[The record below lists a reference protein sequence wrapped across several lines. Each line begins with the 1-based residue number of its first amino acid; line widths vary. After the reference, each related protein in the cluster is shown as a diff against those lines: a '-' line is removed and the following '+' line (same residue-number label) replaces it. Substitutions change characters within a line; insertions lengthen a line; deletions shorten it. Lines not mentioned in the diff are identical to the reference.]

1 MEQVFSCG
9 SGECEQLGIPDVF
22 QARLPRQVA
31 LPEEVCMIACGS
43 MHTLALSTEGKVYS
57 WGCNDDGALGRS
69 GDENRPCIVSGVH
82 SVNKLSAGD
91 SHSVA
96 ISDKLKLVYSW
107 GTYRNSEG
115 KMAIG
120 NKFPVEITQFSKSK
134 KIMDVASGGNHS
146 LVLVDHKIYAW
157 GDSEFGQIGRMPRSR
172 KSVAA
177 SLTVESMA
185 AKSVTNIYTGRNHS
199 FYKAFGK
206 IYGWGLNNYGQL
218 GDGTTK
224 STFSPHEIETL
235 SQFEIVD
242 IQGGENHSIA
252 LTDSGLLLAWGRND
266 DFQLGINNMTDNLMP
281 QVVRFEGKI
290 ASISTGSHFNF
301 VITDSRRVYSWGY
314 GDCYVLMNGKEK
326 NLSMPTLVAWSF
338 AKPVDVIKAGSQH
351 VCFLRN
357 PGKLEIPNT
366 NITEL
371 KTRQKAMTS
380 PKKKRNN

>member
-1 MEQVFSCG
+1 MEQVFACG
-9 SGECEQLGIPDVF
+9 SGECEQLGIPDLF
-22 QARLPRQVA
+22 QAKLPRA
-31 LPEEVCMIACGS
+31 LELPEEICMIACGS
-43 MHTLALSTEGKVYS
+43 MHTLALSNEGKVYS

-69 GDENRPCIVSGVH
+69 GEENRPCIVTGVH
-82 SVNKLSAGD
+82 SVNKLAAGD

-96 ISDKLKLVYSW
+96 ISEKLKLVYSW

-120 NKFPVEITQFSKSK
+120 NKFPVEIKQFLKSK
-134 KIMDVASGGNHS
+134 RIMDVASGGNHS
-146 LVLVDHKIYAW
+146 LVLVDNKIYAW

-199 FYKAFGK
+199 FYKAYGK

-218 GDGTTK
+218 GDGSTK

-235 SQFEIVD
+235 SEYEIID

-266 DFQLGINNMTDNLMP
+266 DFQLGLNCSQDYLVP
-281 QVVRFEGKI
+281 QIVQFNGKI
-290 ASISTGSHFNF
+290 QEISVGSHFNF
-301 VITDSRRVYSWGY
+301 LVTETKRVFSWGY
-314 GDCYVLMNGKEK
+314 GDCFVLMNGKEK
-326 NLSMPTLVAWSF
+326 NLSMPTLVAWSVI
-338 AKPVDVIKAGSQH
+338 KPVDFIRAGSQH
-351 VCFLRN
+351 VVFLRN
-357 PGKLEIPNT
+357 PGKLDIPNP
-366 NITEL
+366 NITQL
-371 KTRQKAMTS
+371 KTRQKALTS